1 MKIEAFLEQSPLF
14 AVNWAARKFES
25 HVARLL
31 ADKNLSFLEAL
42 ILVSILFEEPKRVSP
57 SQLAAIFSTTRG
69 NISHCVSSLEGNGLL
84 SRRIDPD
91 DARGY
96 QLFLK
101 PQGRKAAMQVIRT
114 FDRMQA
120 TFEKTIGLT
129 ELKTAIDVIR
139 RVENACS
146 HVEA

>member
-14 AVNWAARKFES
+14 TVNWAARKFDS

-31 ADKNLSFLEAL
+31 GDKNLNFLEAL

-57 SQLAAIFSTTRG
+57 SQLASIFSTTRG
-69 NISHCVSSLEGNGLL
+69 NISHCVSSLEGSGLL
-84 SRRIDPD
+84 ARRIDPD

-101 PQGRKAAMQVIRT
+101 PPGRKAAMQVIRA
-114 FDRMQA
+114 FDRMQT
-120 TFEKTIGLT
+120 TFEQTVGSAQ
-129 ELKTAIDVIR
+129 LKTAIDVIR
-139 RVENACS
+139 RVESICS
-146 HVEA
+146 RMET

>member
-14 AVNWAARKFES
+14 AVTWAARKFES
-25 HVARLL
+25 HIARLL
-31 ADKNLSFLEAL
+31 ADQNLNLLEAL

-57 SQLAAIFSTTRG
+57 SQLAAILSTTRG
-69 NISHCVSSLEGNGLL
+69 NISHCVSSLEGSGLL
-84 SRRIDPD
+84 TRRIDPD

-114 FDRMQA
+114 FDRMQVA
-120 TFEKTIGLT
+120 FEKTVDPAQM
-129 ELKTAIDVIR
+129 KTAIDIIR
-139 RVENACS
+139 RVESACS
-146 HVEA
+146 RLEA